1 MQIKPILRRTAVLGL
16 IVIGVLMLSVFSRIE
31 DWKRDLSIN
40 YASLESES
48 SDPRM
53 HPPVI
58 SGSTAEVADRIVT
71 WAEQTSL
78 WSVESQE
85 VGDQEAK
92 IHLTRTT
99 RLFRWVDDIHVQL
112 TTTDQ
117 GIRVDA
123 ESKSRVGKG
132 DLGQNPRNLRELV
145 AGISSTESQ
154 S

>member
-1 MQIKPILRRTAVLGL
+1 MQIKTILRRTAVFGL
-16 IVIGVLMLSVFSRIE
+16 IVVGVLMLSVFSRIE
-31 DWKRDLSIN
+31 DWKRDLSTN
-40 YASLESES
+40 HASLESES
-48 SDPRM
+48 SDPRLR
-53 HPPVI
+53 PPVI
-58 SGSTAEVADRIVT
+58 AGSTAEVADQIVT

-78 WSVESQE
+78 WSVESQQVE
-85 VGDQEAK
+85 DQQAK

-112 TTTDQ
+112 TTTEQ
-117 GIRVDA
+117 GTRVDA

-145 AGISSTESQ
+145 AGISNAETQ